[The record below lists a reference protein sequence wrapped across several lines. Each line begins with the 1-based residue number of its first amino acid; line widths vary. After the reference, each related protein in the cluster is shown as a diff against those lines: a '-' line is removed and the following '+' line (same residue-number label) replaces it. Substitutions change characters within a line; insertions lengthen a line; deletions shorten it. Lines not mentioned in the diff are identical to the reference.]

1 MLRNLS
7 IPFASKRFLI
17 FFVLQRYLGIVNR
30 LHRTDEPCRC
40 VNMRGWFQV
49 KAGHYTVAGIDQ
61 DHGRYSAIAGGC
73 ESTSGPFT
81 NGTYL
86 WAQFRDLDAWERK
99 LVQGPYIHH
108 VSEVAGDY
116 TAEIKEFCKYV
127 SNIKFETV

>member
-1 MLRNLS
+1 
-7 IPFASKRFLI
+7 
-17 FFVLQRYLGIVNR
+17 
-30 LHRTDEPCRC
+30 
-40 VNMRGWFQV
+40 MRGWFQV
-49 KAGHYTVAGIDQ
+49 KAGHYTVARIDQ
-61 DHGRYSAIAGGC
+61 DHGRYSVIAGEC

-99 LVQGPYIHH
+99 LVEGPYIHH
-108 VSEVAGDY
+108 VPEVAGDY